1 MPGPV
6 PRTAPAWA
14 GRRPSVPFATRES
27 YRDAWRRGGRL
38 RCPPVR
44 LILASNHLGLGG
56 SESYLLTVAEQLE
69 RLGHEAT
76 LYAREL
82 GAGADLARSRGFQ
95 VVDENRLPGECDAAL
110 VQDAGVALDL
120 AARYPGARQV
130 FVAHSESFDLQ
141 LPPQLEGLVD
151 AVVALNDRV
160 VDRLRALAVPA
171 PVVRLRQPI
180 DTERFVPGAPLP
192 ERPRRALLLSNNPV
206 ADRLAML
213 EDACAEAGL
222 ELTRVGGEAGQSSD
236 PRNRLVEADV
246 VIGYG
251 RSVLEAMACGR
262 AAYVYDRHGSDGW
275 VTADS
280 YAEVEAS
287 GFAGRSGRTIA
298 DRDSL
303 RADLARF
310 DPAMGPVNHD
320 LVIAHHRANVH
331 AQELLDLLEGGGS
344 KAPVTHG
351 ALEEMARLV
360 RMEWRARVDA
370 QALAGEQARLQAER
384 HRLERRVEEVRE
396 EAAAQTAAAF
406 RGTLSWRLTRPIRRI
421 GSLLARL
428 GIGR

>member
-1 MPGPV
+1 MPV
-6 PRTAPAWA
+6 T
-14 GRRPSVPFATRES
+14 
-27 YRDAWRRGGRL
+27 L
-38 RCPPVR
+38 PPVR

-69 RLGHEAT
+69 RLGNETT

-82 GAGADLARSRGFQ
+82 GAGADLARSRDFRVTG
-95 VVDENRLPGECDAAL
+95 ESWLPEDCDAAL
-110 VQDAGVALDL
+110 VQDAGVSLDL
-120 AARYPGARQV
+120 ASRYPRARQV

-141 LPPQLEGLVD
+141 LPPQLEGLVT

-160 VDRLRALAVPA
+160 ADRLRALAVPA

-213 EDACAEAGL
+213 ESACAASGL
-222 ELTRVGGEAGQSSD
+222 ELTRVGGDAGQSSD
-236 PRNRLVEADV
+236 PRNRLADADI

-251 RSVLEAMACGR
+251 RSILEAMACGR
-262 AAYVYDRHGSDGW
+262 AAYVYDRHGCDGW

-280 YAEVEAS
+280 YAEIEAG
-287 GFAGRSGRTIA
+287 GFAGRTGRTIA
-298 DRDSL
+298 DRNAL
-303 RADLARF
+303 QADLARF

-331 AQELLDLLEGGGS
+331 AQQLVELLEGEGERV
-344 KAPVTHG
+344 PVTHG

-370 QALAGEQARLQAER
+370 QALVGEQSRMQAER
-384 HRLERRVEEVRE
+384 DRLERRVEEVRE
-396 EAAAQTAAAF
+396 EAASRTATAF
-406 RGTLSWRLTRPIRRI
+406 RGTLSWRLTKPVRAI
-421 GSLLARL
+421 GRLLARL
-428 GIGR
+428 GVGR